1 MDQRGSDLTLASSDF
16 TTCTISS
23 RMRLDG
29 HVACMEE
36 IRNVYNILVG
46 KLEADKALRDTRV
59 DGKIT

>member
-1 MDQRGSDLTLASSDF
+1 LASSDF